1 MARMRN
7 FSQSPGLITSFSQSV
22 VSGEFF
28 LGYHGWETLNRNA
41 SIYTTHH
48 GSKLKVQCHKNLVPY
63 ESSVSM
69 TITKA

>member
-1 MARMRN
+1 MDSLWQDHMARMRN

-41 SIYTTHH
+41 SIYIP
-48 GSKLKVQCHKNLVPY
+48 QLVD
-63 ESSVSM
+63 E
-69 TITKA
+69 I

>member
-41 SIYTTHH
+41 SIIIERCSYITVLLHNG
-48 GSKLKVQCHKNLVPY
+48 GSGNAR
-63 ESSVSM
+63 
-69 TITKA
+69 TR

>member
-28 LGYHGWETLNRNA
+28 LGYHGWETLNRNP
-41 SIYTTHH
+41 SIIERCCY
-48 GSKLKVQCHKNLVPY
+48 
-63 ESSVSM
+63 
-69 TITKA
+69 ITVDPATPAQ